1 VNPGADLSA
10 SSTGDCKVT
19 VQSLVAAD
27 QFIAEITEARHQTML
42 FEPEDGTKRSQEE
55 YAFDGSEGNH
65 AFSKTGSSRVAP
77 SERPLRFPLD
87 AWYSL
92 NCLEEVHL
100 LDGVFNVSVDE
111 EAVCLAVDVF
121 DSDLKAI
128 EASGFR

>member
-1 VNPGADLSA
+1 MNPGADLSA

-19 VQSLVAAD
+19 VQSLIAAD
-27 QFIAEITEARHQTML
+27 QFIAETEARHQTML
-42 FEPEDGTKRSQEE
+42 FEPEDGTKRSREE
-55 YAFDGSEGNH
+55 YAFDGSERNH

-92 NCLEEVHL
+92 NRLEEVHL
-100 LDGVFNVSVDE
+100 LDGVFNASVDE

-128 EASGFR
+128 EALGFR